1 MNFDERLKK
10 LMDMGLTEYQARV
23 YLALLK
29 LGKTTA
35 GEIPSESKVPRTRI
49 YSTLKGLHEKGLVEI
64 IPEKPAKYA
73 PVKIQHFLESQVNSL
88 RNKAQELET
97 SFDTLSKEFAIV
109 EEPRGIPKGKVEA
122 LFGRKAV
129 KQKIIEIAR
138 NSQEVY
144 LVGSNN
150 LLARLKGMAK
160 VELENKAYIMTN
172 VNDEILADALRA
184 QDWAKIK
191 HISSK
196 PQVQL
201 IVSKNEVLISH
212 PIPDDTDPNIGED
225 IAIWTNDAAITG
237 YFLHC
242 VNESWNDALEL
253 SGRSSPG
260 KTLISI
266 GMWLKNIGI
275 NMPKLF
281 EELGRNTARELM
293 QNLTSKNGDEDAL
306 FKELANF
313 WDSHSLGKFN
323 VESRQPLVITFENF
337 VDCRAEKAISES
349 ICLFV
354 QAFIKELFEK
364 KLGKKITVE
373 KKCLGHGTKCILAIS
388 MNEQKVIS
396 AN

>member
-10 LMDMGLTEYQARV
+10 LMEMGLTEYQARV

-73 PVKIQHFLESQVNSL
+73 PVKIENFLQAQVDAL
-88 RNKAQELET
+88 HKKADELQN
-97 SFDTLSKEFAIV
+97 SFDTLSKEFAIL
-109 EEPRGIPKGKVEA
+109 EEPKGIPKGKVEA

-160 VELENKAYIMTN
+160 VELENKAYIMTHI
-172 VNDEILADALRA
+172 NDEILNEAVRA

-191 HISSK
+191 HIPTR

-201 IVSKNEVLISH
+201 VVSKNEVLISH
-212 PIPDDTDPNIGED
+212 PVPDDADPNIGED
-225 IAIWTNDAAITG
+225 VAIWTNDAAITG

-242 VNESWNDALEL
+242 VNESWKDALEL
-253 SGRSSPG
+253 SGRGSPG

-266 GMWLKNIGI
+266 GMWLNNIGI
-275 NMPKLF
+275 NLPKLF
-281 EELGRNTARELM
+281 EELGRNTARELI
-293 QNLTSKNGDEDAL
+293 QNISSKNGDEEGL
-306 FKELANF
+306 FKELASF
-313 WDSHSLGKFN
+313 WEKHAIGKFS
-323 VESRQPLVITFENF
+323 VESKNPLVITFENF

-354 QAFIKELFEK
+354 QAFTEELFEK
-364 KLGKKITVE
+364 KLGKKIAVE
-373 KKCLGHGTKCILAIS
+373 RKCSGFGTKCILAIL
-388 MNEQKVIS
+388 MKEEKAIA